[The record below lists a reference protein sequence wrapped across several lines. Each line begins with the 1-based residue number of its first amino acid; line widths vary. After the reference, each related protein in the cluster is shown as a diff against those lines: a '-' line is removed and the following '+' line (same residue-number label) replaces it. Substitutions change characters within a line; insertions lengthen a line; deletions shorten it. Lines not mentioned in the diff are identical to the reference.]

1 MNFQDLLA
9 RMKQLDEVNGDPDM
23 SSQENPEASM
33 EEGGNDP
40 MDVSSPTDQMLVG
53 EKSMEECGMPGMANM
68 PSGMMGMGA
77 PKQPDSVTMNLSMN
91 GSGAGGIRD
100 LMDILRNLESGSGHS
115 HDMPGAADAV
125 LVGVGE
131 EQHAGGFDKATT
143 EPNTSISD
151 ISAVTRNG
159 TDLNRE
165 KQQYSKAQDG
175 DNAMAVSESLV
186 NRLANMYQEVKGR

>member
-33 EEGGNDP
+33 EDQP
-40 MDVSSPTDQMLVG
+40 TDLSSPKDQVLVG
-53 EKSMEECGMPGMANM
+53 EKSMEECGMPGMTNM

-77 PKQPDSVTMNLSMN
+77 PKQPDNVTMNISMN

-100 LMDILRNLESGSGHS
+100 LMDILRNLESGGHD
-115 HDMPGAADAV
+115 HADADAV

-131 EQHAGGFDKATT
+131 EQGAGFGQATT
-143 EPNTSISD
+143 KPDANTYDAD
-151 ISAVTRNG
+151 IMTATGNDIHSKGEEAEKVNG
-159 TDLNRE
+159 GGNPMR
-165 KQQYSKAQDG
+165 
-175 DNAMAVSESLV
+175 VSESLV
-186 NRLANMYQEVKGR
+186 NRLTSMYQEVKGR